1 MSLENII
8 SKFSKKKEMKSD
20 FKNSYTFEKRSSE
33 SARILLKYPNRIPV
47 ICERSQDSDIVN
59 IDRNK
64 YLIPCD
70 LTVGQFLYVI
80 RKRIKLSPET
90 SLFIFINNSLP
101 STCRL
106 LNDLYKNE
114 KDEDGFLYILYS
126 GENTFG

>member
-8 SKFSKKKEMKSD
+8 SKFSKKKEMKSN

-90 SLFIFINNSLP
+90 SLFLFVNNSLP
-101 STCRL
+101 ATSKL
-106 LNDLYKNE
+106 IKDLYENE
-114 KDEDGFLYILYS
+114 KDDDGFIYFFYC
-126 GENTFG
+126 GENFFG